1 MSLGA
6 RANIEDFLSYRRL
19 AMVGVSRD
27 SKDFS
32 RALYREL
39 RSRGYQMVPVNP
51 HAEEVEGDRCYAHVS
66 DIEHTVDGVFVMTP
80 PAACDSVV
88 KDCAKAGVPRV
99 WMYRGAG
106 EGCSTETAIRF
117 CRDHNIT
124 VVPGECPYMFLS
136 GGSWIHGA
144 HRFCRKLVGK
154 FPE

>member
-1 MSLGA
+1 MSIGV

-32 RALYREL
+32 RTLYREL
-39 RSRGYQMVPVNP
+39 RSRGYDMVPVNP
-51 HAEEVEGDRCYAHVS
+51 QADEVEGDRCYAHVS
-66 DIEHTVDGVFVMTP
+66 DIEQSVDGVFVMTP

-106 EGCSTETAIRF
+106 AGCATDTAVRF
-117 CRDHNIT
+117 CREHDIK
-124 VVPGECPYMFLS
+124 VVPGECPFMFLS

>member
-1 MSLGA
+1 MSLGV

-39 RSRGYQMVPVNP
+39 RSRGYEMVPVNP
-51 HAEEVEGDRCYAHVS
+51 QAEEVEGDRCYAHVS
-66 DIEHTVDGVFVMTP
+66 DIEQTVDGVFVLTP
-80 PAACDSVV
+80 PSACDSVV

-106 EGCSTETAIRF
+106 AGCSTDTAIRF
-117 CRDHNIT
+117 CREHGIK
-124 VVPGECPYMFLS
+124 VVPGECPFMFLS

>member
-1 MSLGA
+1 MSLGV

-27 SKDFS
+27 PKDFS

-39 RSRGYQMVPVNP
+39 RSRGYELVPVNP
-51 HAEEVEGDRCYAHVS
+51 QAEEVEGDRCYARVS
-66 DIEHTVDGVFVMTP
+66 DIDSGVDGVFVLTP
-80 PAACDSVV
+80 PQACDSVV
-88 KDCAKAGVPRV
+88 RDCAEAGVERV
-99 WMYRGAG
+99 WLFRGAG
-106 EGCSTETAIRF
+106 YGCATDTAVQF
-117 CRDHNIT
+117 CREHKIS